1 MSSIIFQP
9 SLLLRKPSL
18 IWYGTLLLFFFSERL
33 LLTAQNALVA
43 PSKFNILH
51 FLLEA
56 LIWEF
61 FKSFKHVLWNN
72 SYLSTLVHSLNLLIV
87 FLNFRNKFSPIN
99 LRHFFPTLCVW
110 FRFLLLE
117 RSICSMRT
125 LSLLY
130 CMKSI
135 NIYIQKDK
143 KHFCT
148 QTFIETVVIFYT
160 FVPKLS
166 KNRGIVGK
174 TL

>member
-1 MSSIIFQP
+1 MGPFC
-9 SLLLRKPSL
+9 
-18 IWYGTLLLFFFSERL
+18 YFFSERL

-117 RSICSMRT
+117 RSICSMKT
-125 LSLLY
+125 VSLVY

-148 QTFIETVVIFYT
+148 QTFIETAVIFYT

-166 KNRGIVGK
+166 ENRGIVGK